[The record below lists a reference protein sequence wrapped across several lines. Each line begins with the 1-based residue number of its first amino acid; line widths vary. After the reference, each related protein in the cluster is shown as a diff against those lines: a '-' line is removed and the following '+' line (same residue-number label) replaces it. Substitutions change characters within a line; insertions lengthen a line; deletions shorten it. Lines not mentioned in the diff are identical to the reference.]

1 MEKYLP
7 TIGKKLFYFRKLN
20 GYTVEQVEEK
30 SGVTVRRQRD
40 LESGRLY
47 PTLIELK
54 RYSELY
60 DFSIDWFL
68 VDLEEEKTPEQI
80 WAEFRS
86 SSEGFGESGP
96 ARLRRRMVRAMEKMP
111 DETQYT
117 IARFV
122 LHMNQK
128 NIKKMCE
135 KLSETGH
142 YQ

>member
-7 TIGKKLFYFRKLN
+7 TIGRKLFYFRKLK
-20 GYTVEQVEEK
+20 GYTVDQVEQK
-30 SGVTVRRQRD
+30 AGVTVRRQRD

-68 VDLEEEKTPEQI
+68 EDLEEEKSSEQI
-80 WAEFRS
+80 WREFRS
-86 SSEGFGESGP
+86 SSEGFGENSP
-96 ARLRRRMVRAMEKMP
+96 DRLRKRMLRAMDKMP
-111 DETQYT
+111 EETQYT

-122 LHMNQK
+122 LHMNPK
-128 NIKKMCE
+128 NIRNMCE
-135 KLSETGH
+135 ELSKMENKE
-142 YQ
+142 